1 MMRWLLLEMNSK
13 NIGLFAVFIYTVL
26 VLAPLWLAV
35 DRLIWIAGY
44 DVIDWIQSLERNFVS
59 QGTFQFTLLQASIST
74 IATLAIGIPIAWQ
87 LGRYKWPHD
96 YLIRSILTMPFVMPS
111 IVAAMGFLHLIG
123 DNGLDIRSDQS
134 TWFATLIIAHA
145 WFCLLYTSPSPRD
158 YAASR
163 MPSSA

>member
-59 QGTFQFTLLQASIST
+59 QGTFQFTLLASIYIDNCNLSNRYSDCV
-74 IATLAIGIPIAWQ
+74 ATRQIQ
-87 LGRYKWPHD
+87 
-96 YLIRSILTMPFVMPS
+96 M
-111 IVAAMGFLHLIG
+111 
-123 DNGLDIRSDQS
+123 
-134 TWFATLIIAHA
+134 AT
-145 WFCLLYTSPSPRD
+145 
-158 YAASR
+158 
-163 MPSSA
+163 

>member
-59 QGTFQFTLLQASIST
+59 QGTIQFTLLQASIST

-96 YLIRSILTMPFVMPS
+96 I
-111 IVAAMGFLHLIG
+111 
-123 DNGLDIRSDQS
+123 
-134 TWFATLIIAHA
+134 
-145 WFCLLYTSPSPRD
+145 
-158 YAASR
+158 
-163 MPSSA
+163 